1 MKIATSSASPSGRAS
16 AIENSARE
24 NFQDFVNPGRIGE
37 KASLRRAR
45 ARARILAR
53 KTFRNA
59 PAAPLFF
66 FFSARRSLLRPTL
79 PGCSLNNRGKIIET
93 EGSIYDRTV
102 ASVRESRAKN
112 YGAAPPAAH
121 TPAVP
126 RATELGFIKV
136 ERRIFH

>member
-37 KASLRRAR
+37 KASLRHAR
-45 ARARILAR
+45 ARARNSCAKNFPR
-53 KTFRNA
+53 RA
-59 PAAPLFF
+59 GRAPL
-66 FFSARRSLLRPTL
+66 LLLFRPPPSSVRAL

-112 YGAAPPAAH
+112 YGAAPPAAR
-121 TPAVP
+121 TPVP

>member
-1 MKIATSSASPSGRAS
+1 MKIATTSASPSGRAS

-45 ARARILAR
+45 ADSCAKNFPRRAGR
-53 KTFRNA
+53 
-59 PAAPLFF
+59 APL
-66 FFSARRSLLRPTL
+66 LLLFRLPPSSVRAL

-112 YGAAPPAAH
+112 YGAAPPAAR
-121 TPAVP
+121 TPVP